1 MTEEEAHKINGLY
14 KQIDLLT
21 AENTVLKESSTAPQ
35 LSLIVER
42 LDAIDVSL
50 KNLATTKS
58 SK

>member
-21 AENTVLKESSTAPQ
+21 AENTVLKESSAAPQ

-42 LDAIDVSL
+42 LDTIDVTLKSL
-50 KNLATTKS
+50 ADVKKP
-58 SK
+58 K